1 MGKTM
6 TTGFERLRSG
16 RSRRQSGARGRL
28 MSALPMVLA
37 GTLTIGVG
45 ASPAEAAA
53 RRPVKDKTT
62 GPEIPDVSTA
72 TADTPIVADAPREIT
87 LAATGPAQSLAPREY
102 TVVEGDTVSDIAA
115 RFGLSTA
122 SVLALNGLSWKSLIF
137 PGQKLSLNTASTA
150 PVYAETPLVRYTIV
164 AGDTISEIAEAHG
177 VDTEAILLANG
188 LGRDSIIFPG
198 QSIVLPVEAPVAAS
212 TDSGAVEP
220 ASPTSVVALS
230 ETMRQNAHTIIRIGR
245 QLGVPE
251 RGIVIALAAAAQE
264 SALHNLDWGHLDS
277 LGLFQQRP
285 SMGWGTP
292 EQILDPEHSVRAFFG
307 GRHNPNPDTR
317 GLLDIPGWMS
327 MSVPQAAQAVQRSAY
342 PDAYAKWE
350 VSAQAW
356 LRQLG

>member
-1 MGKTM
+1 
-6 TTGFERLRSG
+6 
-16 RSRRQSGARGRL
+16 

-45 ASPAEAAA
+45 ASPAEAAPK
-53 RRPVKDKTT
+53 RPVKNK
-62 GPEIPDVSTA
+62 PSTA
-72 TADTPIVADAPREIT
+72 PGTHDIALAPSVAEVPATPAEIT

-150 PVYAETPLVRYTIV
+150 PVYAEAPLVRYTIV
-164 AGDTISEIAEAHG
+164 AGDTISGIASSHG
-177 VDTEAILLANG
+177 IDTEAVLLANG

-198 QSIVLPVEAPVAAS
+198 QSIVLPIDGPAQASAAVAD
-212 TDSGAVEP
+212 TGDVQPTG
-220 ASPTSVVALS
+220 PTSVVALS
-230 ETMRQNAHTIIRIGR
+230 DTMRANAAIIVRIGR
-245 QLGVPE
+245 ELGVPD

-277 LGLFQQRP
+277 MGLFQQRP
-285 SMGWGTP
+285 SMGWGTR
-292 EQILDPEHSVRAFFG
+292 EQILDPEHSVRAFYG
-307 GRHNPNPDTR
+307 GPQNPNEDTR
-317 GLLDIPGWMS
+317 GLLDIPGWTS
-327 MSVPQAAQAVQRSAY
+327 LTVAQAAQAVQLSAY

-350 VSAQAW
+350 ASAIAW
-356 LRQLG
+356 LEQLS